1 MSELDK
7 AESARINGA
16 KSKGPITPEG
26 KAICSLNAL
35 KYGFSAK
42 TMILQ
47 NENPADFA
55 ELLESYIVDLAPSN
69 QPQRDLVAD
78 IVAARWRL
86 RRIWNYENAMLD
98 VEMDLNSVE
107 FAKRFVQVDE
117 SVRGGMAYQ
126 TLADK
131 GQGMSTAL
139 RYHTHLTR
147 TYRQTLEYY
156 KKIAKQTQL

>member
-26 KAICSLNAL
+26 KATCSLNAL

-55 ELLESYIVDLAPSN
+55 DLLESYILDLAPSD

-86 RRIWNYENAMLD
+86 RRMWNYENAMLD
-98 VEMDLNSVE
+98 VEMDLNSAE
-107 FAKRFVQVDE
+107 FAKRFA
-117 SVRGGMAYQ
+117 SSR
-126 TLADK
+126 
-131 GQGMSTAL
+131 
-139 RYHTHLTR
+139 
-147 TYRQTLEYY
+147 
-156 KKIAKQTQL
+156 